1 MNTKQS
7 SHTLSSLA
15 SEVLRDGKASKIEKE
30 LAGSVLSQASPHKE
44 TSAAMEKIA
53 SEVLRNSANSDTA
66 RRLAASVLSQ
76 SDRERR

>member
-1 MNTKQS
+1 MNTKRS

-15 SEVLRDGKASKIEKE
+15 SEVLRDAKASKIEKE

-44 TSAAMEKIA
+44 TGAAMEKTA
-53 SEVLRNSANSDTA
+53 SEVLRTGTSSDTA
-66 RRLAASVLSQ
+66 RRLAAGVLSQ